1 MIYALVNG
9 ERRTAAPEL
18 RGAAAVCPLCEAPVR
33 AYCGEQ
39 LVRHWK
45 HVAVG
50 DCDPDWR
57 PGTSPWHLDWQA
69 AFGEQFRERIIA
81 RLGVKHRADVQ
92 LSNGHIIE
100 FQNTSITSETIA
112 RREDFYGDYMTW
124 VFNGTEAFAQGRF
137 KIHGD
142 GTFTWRAARSTI
154 LRCNRPVFLDLD
166 GENLLLLTGLDTY
179 GHSDGISVSRY
190 RDGTGTMYTRRQFIR
205 HVFSGEQLAAPSH
218 DWVYVAPQQVPSY
231 RPQDPDHCKTSRPAP
246 VSTRPVAGIENHTV
260 ATDFCAG
267 CGYFHYTKGY
277 HRQDCTA

>member
-1 MIYALVNG
+1 M
-9 ERRTAAPEL
+9 
-18 RGAAAVCPLCEAPVR
+18 R
-33 AYCGEQ
+33 AYCGGQ
-39 LVRHWK
+39 IARHWK
-45 HVAVG
+45 HISVG
-50 DCDPDWR
+50 DCDPDWA
-57 PGTSPWHLDWQA
+57 PGTSRWHLDWQG

-124 VFNGTEAFAQGRF
+124 VFNGTEAFAHDRL
-137 KIHGD
+137 KLHGD

-179 GHSDGISVSRY
+179 GRAEDGSVSRY
-190 RDGTGTMYTRRQFIR
+190 RDGAGTMYTRQRFIQ
-205 HVFSGEQLAAPSH
+205 HVFSGEQLPAPSH
-218 DWVYVAPQQVPSY
+218 DWVYVAPQEVPPY
-231 RPQDPDHCKTSRPAP
+231 RPQDPDHCKTIRLRSTSQPRPA
-246 VSTRPVAGIENHTV
+246 STENYTA
-260 ATDFCAG
+260 ATEFCSG
-267 CGYFHYTKGY
+267 CGYFHYTQGY